1 MKLNIEGGEKIKE
14 EPAIRNNDV
23 VQFGGCSIE
32 ETFHDCYLNK
42 IEVKK
47 KEENIEKLEEE
58 TFKDC
63 WIEQKKINIDFS
75 ETGEDTFNDCYL
87 NNKDSNYKI
96 LEDTGENYDGFI
108 NVAIEK
114 EENSNAVGNIQ
125 NLYEKI
131 NISKD
136 NLDNELRLKNEE
148 RNAVDEKLKT
158 KFNEVLLKNRDSE
171 EYKQSLGEYNELQNR
186 KRLLD
191 EQINDTKQKL
201 EILNSKRHQ
210 LRDLQIKKGTEIIKT
225 STVTISDAHVL
236 MQKYEQAFENTD
248 GKKELQNIRNDSGL
262 IIQKLLDEKNDLEY
276 AIDAKMDEIS
286 EYIKNNNMKKF
297 ESSQN
302 LQYKKFVDEYDIL
315 KERCKKIS
323 YCVIKL
329 DENNKEIT
337 EKIGDEYVSMIDF
350 YDKNQKDEFDLHNY
364 KAEIDKITIEEI
376 SIEKKLQELEKKC
389 EDNDIVRF
397 VDYHDFT
404 PEVAEAMTDAL
415 LEAKRDFPELNINYV
430 GTIDSQVKGIHN
442 TIAEMYETELRKLN
456 GDNFSDE
463 EYQLAARAYADNYIE
478 SMKLNDTDH
487 TFAWSLKIPSEYD
500 PTAGGLTK
508 FNGVAINNCFAEDNE
523 LFTRYKMKEVET
535 RHKPIGC
542 GTPKATAD
550 HEIGHE
556 IDKILNASS
565 DMKINEM
572 YKKMVS
578 EKNAREMLSG
588 YSETNVKEFIAEA
601 YSEYRNNTMP
611 REYAREVY
619 KRLIELRN
627 IKGDVKRE

>member
-225 STVTISDAHVL
+225 S
-236 MQKYEQAFENTD
+236 
-248 GKKELQNIRNDSGL
+248 
-262 IIQKLLDEKNDLEY
+262 
-276 AIDAKMDEIS
+276 
-286 EYIKNNNMKKF
+286 
-297 ESSQN
+297 
-302 LQYKKFVDEYDIL
+302 
-315 KERCKKIS
+315 
-323 YCVIKL
+323 
-329 DENNKEIT
+329 
-337 EKIGDEYVSMIDF
+337 
-350 YDKNQKDEFDLHNY
+350 
-364 KAEIDKITIEEI
+364 
-376 SIEKKLQELEKKC
+376 
-389 EDNDIVRF
+389 
-397 VDYHDFT
+397 
-404 PEVAEAMTDAL
+404 
-415 LEAKRDFPELNINYV
+415 
-430 GTIDSQVKGIHN
+430 
-442 TIAEMYETELRKLN
+442 
-456 GDNFSDE
+456 
-463 EYQLAARAYADNYIE
+463 
-478 SMKLNDTDH
+478 
-487 TFAWSLKIPSEYD
+487 
-500 PTAGGLTK
+500 
-508 FNGVAINNCFAEDNE
+508 
-523 LFTRYKMKEVET
+523 
-535 RHKPIGC
+535 
-542 GTPKATAD
+542 
-550 HEIGHE
+550 
-556 IDKILNASS
+556 
-565 DMKINEM
+565 
-572 YKKMVS
+572 
-578 EKNAREMLSG
+578 
-588 YSETNVKEFIAEA
+588 
-601 YSEYRNNTMP
+601 
-611 REYAREVY
+611 
-619 KRLIELRN
+619 
-627 IKGDVKRE
+627 